1 MLLKKDIKFAALTSK
16 NKKIINNLKE
26 TCMKKL
32 LSLAVIALAIIT
44 MNACKSSDAPDK
56 VAEKFLTHINK
67 KEFTDAKKLATPESA
82 ASIDMLES
90 FSKMGGD
97 QAAKASKIE
106 NLKCKEDADKAAC
119 EYTENGEAKKLDL
132 VKKDGK
138 WLVEMKKESP
148 DMSKTEPANDST
160 AVKTDTTKK

>member
-1 MLLKKDIKFAALTSK
+1 
-16 NKKIINNLKE
+16 
-26 TCMKKL
+26 MKKL
-32 LSLAVIALAIIT
+32 LTLAIIALAVITI
-44 MNACKSSDAPDK
+44 NACKSSDSADK
-56 VAEKFLTHINK
+56 VAQKFLDHINK

-97 QAAKASKIE
+97 QAKEAKVE
-106 NLKCKEDADKAAC
+106 GLKCKEDGEKAAC
-119 EYTENGEAKKLDL
+119 DYTENGEAKKIDL

-148 DMSKTEPANDST
+148 DMTEPT
-160 AVKTDTTKK
+160 TDTTAVADTTTSK